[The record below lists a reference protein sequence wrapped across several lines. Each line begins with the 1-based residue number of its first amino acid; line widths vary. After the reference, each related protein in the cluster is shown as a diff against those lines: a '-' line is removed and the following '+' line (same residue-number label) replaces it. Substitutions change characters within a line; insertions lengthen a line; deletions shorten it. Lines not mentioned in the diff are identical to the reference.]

1 MTMEELIIRN
11 IKTLGIDMIKQA
23 GSGHPGIVLD
33 AAPMMY
39 TLFSKHLLYNVNDP
53 HWLNRDR
60 FVLSSGHGSALLYA
74 TMFMCGYRLTL
85 DDLKQFRKYG
95 SKTPGHPEYGVTEG
109 VEVSTGPLGQGIAT
123 AVGLALGEKILENRF
138 LLNRA
143 DKKNKSEKMF
153 DYRVYCLC
161 GDGDLMEGIA
171 QEAISLA
178 GIWELNNLIVLYDCN
193 SISLDGETKNTL
205 NEDILKRF
213 EACGWDTMTV
223 ANGNDVKEID
233 RALEKAKRASKPTL
247 IRVKTKIGEGSLLE
261 GTNAVHGKV
270 LDDQDIIQLKQKLG
284 MPDTP
289 FYVHDGAKMTF
300 TRELAQHTSAK
311 YQEWATEYH
320 LYQQE
325 TGEDVPK
332 ALKFLLRR
340 EEVLDLAE
348 KEWQLPDPEE
358 KIASRDLNHMVLE
371 ELVKSFDD
379 LIGGSA
385 DLGSST
391 KTYLKDYPDI
401 LKETHYVGKNI
412 WFGVREHAMGAILNG
427 LALTGF
433 HTYGSTFLSFS
444 DYLKPA
450 LRMTALMNLPVTYI
464 FTHDDVTI
472 GSDGPT
478 HQPVEQL
485 ATLRATPNFSVY
497 RPCDVKE
504 IIGCW
509 NEILKDKK
517 PSALILSKNPVTTV
531 ATSDVSKV
539 ALGAYI
545 IAPERSI
552 LHAILIA
559 TGPEVQTA
567 LRIKEKLY
575 HEEGIDIRVVSM
587 VCMEKFLE
595 QPKTYQDKILTPY
608 TKTFVLEYS
617 SSLSWYRF
625 VYNDKFLFT
634 MDSFGASGSKDDILK
649 AHQLDFDCIL
659 KRMIEMIK

>member
-39 TLFSKHLLYNVNDP
+39 TLFSKHLLFNVNDP

-74 TMFMCGYRLTL
+74 TMYLCGYHLSL

-138 LLNRA
+138 LIHRT
-143 DKKNKSEKMF
+143 DKKNKMEKMF
-153 DYRVYCLC
+153 DYHVYCLC

-178 GIWELNNLIVLYDCN
+178 GSWKLNNLIVLYDCN
-193 SISLDGETKNTL
+193 SVSLDGDTKHTL
-205 NEDILKRF
+205 DEDILKRF
-213 EACGWDTMTV
+213 EACGWETLSV
-223 ANGNDVKEID
+223 SNGNDVKDID
-233 RALEKAKRASKPTL
+233 RALDKAKRSSMPTI

-270 LDDQDIIQLKQKLG
+270 LDDQDMAQLKRKLG

-289 FYVHDGAKMTF
+289 FYIHDGAKNTF
-300 TRELAQHTSAK
+300 TAALAQHTSAK
-311 YQEWATEYH
+311 YQEWANEYRQ
-320 LYQQE
+320 YQQE
-325 TGEDVPK
+325 TGEELPK
-332 ALKFLLRR
+332 ELKFLLNR
-340 EEVLDLAE
+340 EDVIDLS
-348 KEWQLPDPEE
+348 KREWALPDPED

-371 ELVKSFDD
+371 ELAKTYDY

-385 DLGSST
+385 DLASST

-401 LKETHYVGKNI
+401 LNETHYIGKNI
-412 WFGVREHAMGAILNG
+412 CFGVREHAMGAILNG

-433 HTYGSTFLSFS
+433 HPYGSTFLSFS

-450 LRMTALMNLPVTYI
+450 LRMSALMSLPVTYI
-464 FTHDDVTI
+464 FTHDDITI

-478 HQPVEQL
+478 HQPIEQL
-485 ATLRATPNFSVY
+485 ATLRTTPNLDVY
-497 RPCDVKE
+497 RPCDMKE

-509 NEILKDKK
+509 NEILKQNK

-531 ATSDVSKV
+531 ISSDIEKV
-539 ALGAYI
+539 HFGAYI
-545 IAPERSI
+545 IAPERSV
-552 LHAILIA
+552 LHAILIV

-567 LRIKEKLY
+567 LRLKEKLY
-575 HEEGIDIRVVSM
+575 HEQGIDIRVVSM

-595 QPKTYQDKILTPY
+595 QPKEYQDEILTPY
-608 TKTFVLEYS
+608 IKTFVLEYS

-634 MDSFGASGSKDDILK
+634 IDTFGASGSKDDILK
-649 AHQLDFDCIL
+649 AHRLDFDSVL
-659 KRMIEMIK
+659 QRMIELIK